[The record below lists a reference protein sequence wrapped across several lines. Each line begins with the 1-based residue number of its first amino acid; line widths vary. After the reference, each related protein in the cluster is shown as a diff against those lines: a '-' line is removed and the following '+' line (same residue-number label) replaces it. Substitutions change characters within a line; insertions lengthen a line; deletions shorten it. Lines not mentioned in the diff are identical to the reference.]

1 MMRRQTR
8 SPARRTAMSLL
19 VSSVRYLG
27 SIIAVIVSLTTF
39 VNERRGRTRSKYA
52 AALESNSP
60 SALWAET

>member
-1 MMRRQTR
+1 
-8 SPARRTAMSLL
+8 MSLL